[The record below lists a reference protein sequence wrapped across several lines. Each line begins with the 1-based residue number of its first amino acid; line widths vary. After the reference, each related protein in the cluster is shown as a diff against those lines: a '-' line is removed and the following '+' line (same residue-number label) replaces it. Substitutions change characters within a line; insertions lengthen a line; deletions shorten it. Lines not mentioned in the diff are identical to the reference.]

1 MASDVLFPEGWA
13 EINVDN
19 YVTQHT
25 LAFDLVDITFI
36 PPHALIEKIRLGGML
51 QTLLENDPL
60 KHDSKKRDRLNTAV
74 LVEIRR
80 QLGLLV
86 QEYNRRIEDQLMV
99 VESRAKIFLGRY
111 SNDKSSQVVEMK
123 PAIIGVRRG

>member
-25 LAFDLVDITFI
+25 VEFDLVDLTRI
-36 PPHALIEKIRLGGML
+36 PHETLISKIRFGGML
-51 QTLLENDPL
+51 QALLENDPL
-60 KHDSKKRDRLNTAV
+60 RHDSKKRDRLNTAV

-80 QLGLLV
+80 QLTILV
-86 QEYNRRIEDQLMV
+86 EEYNQRIRIESMRI
-99 VESRAKIFLGRY
+99 ENRAKIFLGRHL
-111 SNDKSSQVVEMK
+111 SQVVKMK